1 MSEETTTRERS
12 TTTALMMTE
21 MTYEQLVE
29 SQLTKLLYLIHGTGS
44 DRDRTIQLSTLRKWI
59 LEGVND
65 AYFDDLTVAHLI
77 AMANDTISTMIAA
90 GQIVVQSTSS
100 SSTLS
105 QLGLV
110 LDGTQGQVTRNCTV
124 DPDGLSLWGGQ
135 DIFEVKRTGFK
146 ASAGSDDQT
155 AVLARTGLVL
165 KNGTQA
171 DSDQL
176 TLSRSGITGKSG
188 GVDFEISKNK
198 VETAQIRLTSIV
210 EVTTTYD
217 GLSQQEQ
224 VSGNPKVGD
233 IVQVWNKGT
242 QGVKVYLNHTTG
254 GGGSTYVTINAG
266 CCIPFICV
274 QAASAQVYSDW
285 APQANLQ
292 IYNES

>member
-1 MSEETTTRERS
+1 MTEETTARERS

-21 MTYEQLVE
+21 MTYEQLVG

-59 LEGVND
+59 LEGVSD
-65 AYFDDLTVAHLI
+65 AHFDDLTVSHLI
-77 AMANDTISTMIAA
+77 AMVNDTISTMIAA
-90 GQIVVQSTSS
+90 GQIVVQSTLS

-105 QLGLV
+105 HSGLV

-146 ASAGSDDQT
+146 ASAGSDNQT
-155 AVLARTGLVL
+155 AVLSRTRLML

-198 VETAQIRLTSIV
+198 VETAQIRLTSIL

-224 VSGNPKVGD
+224 LNGNPKVGD
-233 IVQVWNKGT
+233 IVQVRNKGT

>member
-1 MSEETTTRERS
+1 MADETNEQNVTS
-12 TTTALMMTE
+12 VLMKNE
-21 MTYEQLVE
+21 ITYQELVE
-29 SQLTKLLYLIHGTGS
+29 STLTKILYLIHGTGS
-44 DRDRTIQLSTLRKWI
+44 NRDRTIQLSTLRRWI

-77 AMANDTISTMIAA
+77 AMVNDTISTMIAA
-90 GQIVVQSTSS
+90 GQVVVQSTTS
-100 SSTLS
+100 SSTLT

-110 LDGTQGQVTRNCTV
+110 LDGTQGRVTRNCTV
-124 DPDGLSLWGGQ
+124 DPDGLVLWGGQ

-146 ASAGSDDQT
+146 ASAGSDNQT
-155 AVLARTGLVL
+155 AVLRRTGLTL
-165 KNGTQA
+165 RNGTG
-171 DSDQL
+171 DNDDQL
-176 TLSRSGITGKSG
+176 TLSRIGITGKSG
-188 GVDFEISKNK
+188 GGDFEISKNK

-274 QAASAQVYSDW
+274 HAASAQVYSDW

>member
-1 MSEETTTRERS
+1 MADETNEQNVTTVLTKNEI
-12 TTTALMMTE
+12 
-21 MTYEQLVE
+21 TYQELVE
-29 SQLTKLLYLIHGTGS
+29 STLTKILYLIHGTGIN
-44 DRDRTIQLSTLRKWI
+44 RDRTLQLSTLRRWI

-65 AYFDDLTVAHLI
+65 AYFDDLTVDHLI
-77 AMANDTISTMIAA
+77 AMVNGTISTMIAA

-110 LDGTQGQVTRNCTV
+110 LDGTQGRETRNCTV

-135 DIFEVKRTGFK
+135 DRFEVKRTGFK

-210 EVTTTYD
+210 DVTTTYD
-217 GLSQQEQ
+217 GLSRQEQ
-224 VSGNPKVGD
+224 LSGNPKEGD
-233 IVQVWNKGT
+233 IVHVHNRSS
-242 QGVKVYLNHTTG
+242 QGVKVYLNHPAG
-254 GGGSTYVTINAG
+254 GGGSSNYVTINAG

-274 QAASAQVYSDW
+274 RAASAQVYSDW
-285 APQANLQ
+285 SPMANMQ

>member
-1 MSEETTTRERS
+1 MSEETTTRERG

-21 MTYEQLVE
+21 MTYEQLVG

-65 AYFDDLTVAHLI
+65 AHFDDLTVSHLI
-77 AMANDTISTMIAA
+77 AMVNDTISTMIAA
-90 GQIVVQSTSS
+90 GQIVVQSTLS

-105 QLGLV
+105 QSGLV

-146 ASAGSDDQT
+146 ASAGSDNQT
-155 AVLARTGLVL
+155 AVLTRTGLVL

-176 TLSRSGITGKSG
+176 SLSRSGITGKSG

-198 VETAQIRLTSIV
+198 VETAQIRITSIV

-224 VSGNPKVGD
+224 LSGNPKVGD

-274 QAASAQVYSDW
+274 YAASAQVYSDW

-292 IYNES
+292 IYSE

>member
-1 MSEETTTRERS
+1 MSYNTTTS
-12 TTTALMMTE
+12 VLSKTE
-21 MTYEQLVE
+21 MTYEQLVA
-29 SQLTKLLYLIHGTGS
+29 SSLTKLLYLIHGTGS

-59 LEGVND
+59 LEGVSD
-65 AYFDDLTVAHLI
+65 AHFDDLTVSHLI
-77 AMANDTISTMIAA
+77 AMVNNTISTMIAA
-90 GQIVVQSTSS
+90 GQIVVQSTLS

-105 QLGLV
+105 QSGLV

-146 ASAGSDDQT
+146 ASAGSDNQT
-155 AVLARTGLVL
+155 AVLARTGLIL

-198 VETAQIRLTSIV
+198 VETAQIRVTSIV

-224 VSGNPKVGD
+224 LSGNPKEGD
-233 IVQVWNKGT
+233 IVHVHNRSS

-254 GGGSTYVTINAG
+254 GGGSNYVTINAG

-274 QAASAQVYSDW
+274 RAASAQAYSGW

>member
-59 LEGVND
+59 LEGVSN
-65 AYFDDLTVAHLI
+65 AAFDNLTVSTKI
-77 AMANDTISTMIAA
+77 AMNGDPASTEITKGHVNVKTATSTVDMYTSGLSVDGTVGQVVKKTIVEDDNVTVTGGNNVSALTK
-90 GQIVVQSTSS
+90 
-100 SSTLS
+100 
-105 QLGLV
+105 LGLNV
-110 LDGTQGQVTRNCTV
+110 TDGVKTLNVSRTSVSITEGNDSLTLDKN
-124 DPDGLSLWGGQ
+124 GLSGSVGGN
-135 DIFEVKRTGFK
+135 
-146 ASAGSDDQT
+146 
-155 AVLARTGLVL
+155 AVL
-165 KNGTQA
+165 
-171 DSDQL
+171 
-176 TLSRSGITGKSG
+176 IGK
-188 GVDFEISKNK
+188 DR
-198 VETAQIRLTSIV
+198 VETAQFRVTSIV
-210 EVTTTYD
+210 DVTTTYD
-217 GLSQQEQ
+217 GLSRQEQ
-224 VSGNPKVGD
+224 LSGNPKEGD
-233 IVQVWNKGT
+233 IVHVYNKGT

-274 QAASAQVYSDW
+274 YAASAQVYSDW

>member
-59 LEGVND
+59 LEGVSN
-65 AYFDDLTVAHLI
+65 AAFDNLTVSTKI
-77 AMANDTISTMIAA
+77 AMNGDPASTEIAKGHVNVKTATSTVDMYTSGLSVDGTVGQVVKKTIVEDDNVTVTGGNNVSALTK
-90 GQIVVQSTSS
+90 
-100 SSTLS
+100 
-105 QLGLV
+105 LGLNV
-110 LDGTQGQVTRNCTV
+110 TDGIKTLNVSRTSVSITEGNDSLTLDKN
-124 DPDGLSLWGGQ
+124 GLSGSVGGN
-135 DIFEVKRTGFK
+135 
-146 ASAGSDDQT
+146 
-155 AVLARTGLVL
+155 AVL
-165 KNGTQA
+165 
-171 DSDQL
+171 
-176 TLSRSGITGKSG
+176 IGK
-188 GVDFEISKNK
+188 DR
-198 VETAQIRLTSIV
+198 VETAQFRVTSIV
-210 EVTTTYD
+210 DVTTTYD
-217 GLSQQEQ
+217 GLSRQEQ
-224 VSGNPKVGD
+224 LSGNPKVGD

-274 QAASAQVYSDW
+274 YAASAQVYSDW